1 MESIDFVT
9 LGTIASTEFPDIVL
23 TAVVTDNKLR
33 VLLVHNSYFDFW
45 WSLNIEGRYAH
56 HWERRHIDG
65 TIYRFD
71 NAPHTKWQ
79 HVKSFPHH
87 LHFRSD
93 SDVRESDISLA
104 PPESIRHAL
113 TFAQGL
119 LRSRSS
125 QGQ

>member
-56 HWERRHIDG
+56 H
-65 TIYRFD
+65 
-71 NAPHTKWQ
+71 
-79 HVKSFPHH
+79 
-87 LHFRSD
+87 
-93 SDVRESDISLA
+93 
-104 PPESIRHAL
+104 
-113 TFAQGL
+113 
-119 LRSRSS
+119 
-125 QGQ
+125 